1 MDKTAKEINEAIK
14 NSAMYKRYLSSKE
27 NVNTNKFLVELK
39 NQMQELKNLNCKNSN
54 DELVK
59 KYYELEN
66 EYYNHILVKEYKE
79 SSEEVFL
86 LMRDISDILSLK

>member
-14 NSAMYKRYLSSKE
+14 NSAMYKRYLFSRE
-27 NVNTNKFLVELK
+27 NIDRNKVLMELK
-39 NQMQELKNLNCKNSN
+39 SKMQELKNLNCKNFN
-54 DELVK
+54 DELVS

-66 EYYNHILVKEYKE
+66 EYYSHILVKEYKE
-79 SSEEVFL
+79 SSEEFYL